1 MRIDPNRE
9 WHMPGTGIYTRAR
22 GSDGQFGSFDIVN
35 LDKESLMEWMKSKE
49 PEFLRNLVAML
60 LDHKV

>member
-1 MRIDPNRE
+1 MRTDPDRE
-9 WHMPGTGIYTRAR
+9 LHMPGTGIYVRAMMSDKMY
-22 GSDGQFGSFDIVN
+22 GSVDIIS

-60 LDHKV
+60 LGHKV